1 MISLF
6 AARRAARPLLRGLS
20 IAALLGS
27 FAAAPPAS
35 ARPATPDITASLIVG
50 NTDAADPQSIWLGVR
65 VVLGPGWKTYWKSPG
80 DAGLPPEFD
89 WSASSNIKTA
99 EVNWPLPHRTSIL
112 GFDTVGYAGEVVFP
126 VRILRRDR
134 AADTA
139 IDLKLAVYACSNICV
154 RQEYALKAS
163 FGPDL
168 SPRAGQQQIMA
179 WQAKVP
185 SPQSPTL
192 TIHAI
197 SRLGTDPE
205 QVQIKVSA
213 TEPFARPDMLIDSDP
228 PIAAAK
234 PEVERGS
241 DGIATLT
248 VVLPDSSAA
257 SLRDRALTA
266 VVVNGDQA
274 VTASSPGR
282 PAPSAQSVAPAAVS
296 WLALLAII
304 ATALLGGLT
313 LNLMPC
319 VFPVLSLKLM
329 GFVQQDSSDRRKVRS
344 GFAACAAGMI
354 TSFLVLAG
362 ALVLMKSAGISLGW
376 GIQFQQPLFLAAM
389 AVVLALFAASLFDLL
404 SFNLPFGLTSR
415 LAAKAG
421 GTSLT
426 SHFTAGFVATLLATP
441 CSAPF
446 VGTAVGFALAR
457 GTPEIVAIFA
467 ALGLG
472 MAAPYLLVAAFP
484 SLARWIPR
492 PGRWL
497 LLVKRIFAI
506 GLLGTSVWLVSV
518 LAGVAGARPAIAV
531 GMAIAIGLAGLRLA
545 RATRPALVAGI
556 AVVAL
561 ALLAWLGPLVLS
573 SRTGQAIAW
582 QTFSAVKIDEM
593 VRSGQTVFVD
603 ITADW
608 CVTCKVNRLL
618 VIDTA
623 EITQRLGSD
632 ITPVQGNWTR
642 PDETIARFMRAHGRY
657 GIPFNIVFGPN
668 APDGIALPELLST
681 SAVTAA
687 FDQARKTPLASTTP
701 TETTK

>member
-1 MISLF
+1 MKNLSCGSL
-6 AARRAARPLLRGLS
+6 LLAIGV
-20 IAALLGS
+20 LLGS

-35 ARPATPDITASLIVG
+35 AAPARPDIAASLIVG
-50 NTDAADPQSIWLGVR
+50 NTDATDPQSIWLGVR

-112 GFDTVGYAGEVVFP
+112 GFDTVGYTGEVVFP
-126 VRILRRDR
+126 VKILRHDR
-134 AADTA
+134 AVDTA

-154 RQEYALKAS
+154 REEYALKAT

-168 SPRAGQQQIMA
+168 APRAGQQQIAA

-192 TIHAI
+192 TIH
-197 SRLGTDPE
+197 SVTRLGTDPE
-205 QVQIKVSA
+205 QLQIKASA
-213 TEPFARPDMLIDSDP
+213 TGPFAHPDVLIDSDP

-234 PEVERGS
+234 PEFERGS
-241 DGIATLT
+241 DGMATLT

-257 SLRDRALTA
+257 SLSDRALTA
-266 VVVNGDQA
+266 VVINGDQA

-282 PAPSAQSVAPAAVS
+282 PAPSAQSVAPASVS

-329 GFVQQDSSDRRKVRS
+329 GFVQEDSGDHRKLRR
-344 GFAACAAGMI
+344 GFAACAAGMVS
-354 TSFLVLAG
+354 SFLVLAG

-389 AVVLALFAASLFDLL
+389 AVVLALFAASLLDLL
-404 SFNLPFGLTSR
+404 SINLPFGWTNR

-421 GTSLT
+421 GTSLA

-457 GTPEIVAIFA
+457 GAPEIVAIFT
-467 ALGLG
+467 ALGVG
-472 MAAPYLLVAAFP
+472 MASPYLLVAARP
-484 SLARWIPR
+484 SLARFIPR

-497 LLVKRIFAI
+497 LLVKRVFAV
-506 GLLGTSVWLVSV
+506 GLLGTSAWLVSV

-531 GMAIAIGLAGLRLA
+531 GMAIAIFLVGLRLA

-561 ALLAWLGPLVLS
+561 ALLAWLGPLALS
-573 SRTGQAIAW
+573 TRTGGQAIAW
-582 QTFSAVKIDEM
+582 QPFSAARVDEL
-593 VRSGQTVFVD
+593 VRSGRVVFVD

-608 CVTCKVNRLL
+608 CVTCKVNKLL

-623 EITQRLGSD
+623 EIAGRLGSD
-632 ITPVQGNWTR
+632 VTPVQGNWTR
-642 PDETIARFMRAHGRY
+642 PDEAIARFMRAHGRY

-687 FDQARKTPLASTTP
+687 FDKAAKTPLASINP